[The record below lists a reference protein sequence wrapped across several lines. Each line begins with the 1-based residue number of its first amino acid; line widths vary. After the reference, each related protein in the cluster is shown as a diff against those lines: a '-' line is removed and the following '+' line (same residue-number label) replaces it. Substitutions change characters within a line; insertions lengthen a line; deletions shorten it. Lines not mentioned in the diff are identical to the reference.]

1 MVLGLLEV
9 DMVCPYCG
17 AELADEAR
25 FCVGCGAA
33 LDGTQAMPVAEPAVA
48 PAPVGSPAPSKRPK
62 KGVVIAIVCAA
73 VIVVSGGGGLAYH
86 LYQQHVQEQEQYE
99 SAHSKH
105 ALVVNVKAEGWDTD
119 NGASRV
125 PVCVKGKTVDGKKV
139 DKVEYVASDGSG
151 IKLIQGKYTL
161 KAAGSP
167 IAADGTIYQV
177 PCTKAE
183 LTLDDAFAKGEKI
196 DLAELAEQ
204 DSVLNFTPIDA
215 ADVTDDEINDAVTL
229 AMAYKGKDAPNVDAL
244 QHAATN
250 RRDTAVAAKKAAE
263 EEAARQAEEQRKAA
277 ARHIEA
283 QTFSVDLPEYWD
295 GRVTVE
301 VDGDTITVRSK
312 LYPSRVVIAL
322 TGSANP
328 DRNMGDVAGGAIK
341 IVPLS
346 DNFFV
351 RLGRTRWSYVA
362 ADEAHSKKYF
372 GSSHYSD
379 SVSEEEAT
387 ELTDLQ
393 SLGTVSYSKI
403 LSDFLA
409 SEDSHSSDE
418 LAQQDKAMQD
428 ALTPSLKLL

>member
-1 MVLGLLEV
+1 
-9 DMVCPYCG
+9 MVCPYCG

-119 NGASRV
+119 NGTSRV

>member
-1 MVLGLLEV
+1 
-9 DMVCPYCG
+9 MVCPYCG
-17 AELADEAR
+17 AELAEGAR
-25 FCVGCGAA
+25 FCTGCGAA
-33 LDGTQAMPVAEPAVA
+33 LDGTPAMPVVEPAVA
-48 PAPVGSPAPSKRPK
+48 PVPVGSSAPGKKPK
-62 KGVVIAIVCAA
+62 KGVVIAIVIAA
-73 VIVVSGGGGLAYH
+73 VVIVGGGGGLAYH

-105 ALVVNVKAEGWDTD
+105 ALVVSVKAEGWDTD
-119 NGASRV
+119 DGASRV
-125 PVCVKGKTVDGKKV
+125 PVRVKGTTVDGKKV

-196 DLAELAEQ
+196 DLAKLAEQ
-204 DSVLNFTPIDA
+204 DSVLDFTPIDA
-215 ADVTDDEINDAVTL
+215 VDVTDDEINDAVTL

-295 GRVTVE
+295 DRVTVE

-312 LYPSRVVIAL
+312 LYPSRVVIVL
-322 TGSANP
+322 TGSSNP
-328 DRNMGDVAGGAIK
+328 DRNMGDVAGGGIT

-362 ADEAHSKKYF
+362 AEEAHSKKYL
-372 GSSHYSD
+372 GKSYSSD
-379 SVSEEEAT
+379 SVSEQEAT

-409 SEDSHSSDE
+409 SEDSHNSDE

>member
-1 MVLGLLEV
+1 
-9 DMVCPYCG
+9 MVCPYCG
-17 AELADEAR
+17 AELADEAQ
-25 FCVGCGAA
+25 FCVECGAA
-33 LDGTQAMPVAEPAVA
+33 LDGTQAMPTASPAVA
-48 PAPVGSPAPSKRPK
+48 PAPVDSPAPSKKPK
-62 KGVVIAIVCAA
+62 KGIVIAIVCAA
-73 VIVVSGGGGLAYH
+73 VIVVGGSGGLAYH

-105 ALVVNVKAEGWDTD
+105 ALVV
-119 NGASRV
+119 S
-125 PVCVKGKTVDGKKV
+125 VKGKTVDGKKV

-183 LTLDDAFAKGEKI
+183 LTIDDAFAKGEKI

-204 DSVLNFTPIDA
+204 DSVLDFTPIDA
-215 ADVTDDEINDAVTL
+215 AEVTDDEINDAVTL

-322 TGSANP
+322 IGSANP

-351 RLGRTRWSYVA
+351 RLGRTSWSYVA

-409 SEDSHSSDE
+409 SEDSHYSDG

>member
-1 MVLGLLEV
+1 
-9 DMVCPYCG
+9 MVCPYCG
-17 AELADEAR
+17 AELADEAQ

-33 LDGTQAMPVAEPAVA
+33 LDGTQAMPVANPAVA
-48 PAPVGSPAPSKRPK
+48 PAPVGSPAPSKKSK

-73 VIVVSGGGGLAYH
+73 VIVVGGGGGLAYH

-105 ALVVNVKAEGWDTD
+105 ALVVSVKAEGWDTD

-125 PVCVKGKTVDGKKV
+125 PVRVKGKTVDGKKV

-161 KAAGSP
+161 KATGSP

-204 DSVLNFTPIDA
+204 DSVLDFTPIDA

-295 GRVTVE
+295 GRVTVG
-301 VDGDTITVRSK
+301 VAGDTITVRSK
-312 LYPSRVVIAL
+312 LYPNRVVIAL
-322 TGSANP
+322 IGSANP
-328 DRNMGDVAGGAIK
+328 DRNMGDIAGGAITV
-341 IVPLS
+341 VPLS

-351 RLGRTRWSYVA
+351 RFGRTRWSYVA
-362 ADEAHSKKYF
+362 ADEAHSKKYL
-372 GSSHYSD
+372 GRSPYSD

-409 SEDSHSSDE
+409 SEDSHYSDE
-418 LAQQDKAMQD
+418 LAQQDKAMKD
-428 ALTPSLKLL
+428 ALAPSLKLL

>member
-1 MVLGLLEV
+1 
-9 DMVCPYCG
+9 MVCPYCG
-17 AELADEAR
+17 AELADGAR

-33 LDGTQAMPVAEPAVA
+33 LDGAQTMPVAESAVA
-48 PAPVGSPAPSKRPK
+48 PAPVGSSAPGKKPK

-73 VIVVSGGGGLAYH
+73 VIVVGGSGGLTYH
-86 LYQQHVQEQEQYE
+86 LYQQHIQEQYE

-105 ALVVNVKAEGWDTD
+105 ALVVSVKAEGWDTD
-119 NGASRV
+119 SGASRV
-125 PVCVKGKTVDGKKV
+125 PVRVKGKTVDGKKV

-177 PCTKAE
+177 PCTKAK

-196 DLAELAEQ
+196 DLAELADQ
-204 DSVLNFTPIDA
+204 DSVLDFTPIEA
-215 ADVTDDEINDAVTL
+215 VDVTDDEINDAVTL
-229 AMAYKGKDAPNVDAL
+229 AMAYKGKDAPDVDAL

-263 EEAARQAEEQRKAA
+263 EEAARKAEEQRKAA

-295 GRVTVE
+295 GRVTAE

-322 TGSANP
+322 IGSANP

-351 RLGRTRWSYVA
+351 RLGRTSWSYVA

-409 SEDSHSSDE
+409 SQDSHYSDG

>member
-1 MVLGLLEV
+1 
-9 DMVCPYCG
+9 MVCPYCG
-17 AELADEAR
+17 AELADGAW

-33 LDGTQAMPVAEPAVA
+33 LDGTQAMPVANSAVA
-48 PAPVGSPAPSKRPK
+48 PTPVGSPAPSKKSK

-73 VIVVSGGGGLAYH
+73 VIVVGGGGGLAYH

-105 ALVVNVKAEGWDTD
+105 ALVVSVKAEGWDTD

-125 PVCVKGKTVDGKKV
+125 PVRVKGKTVDGKKI

-204 DSVLNFTPIDA
+204 DSVLDFTPIDA
-215 ADVTDDEINDAVTL
+215 ADVTDDEIGDAVTL

-295 GRVTVE
+295 GRVTVG
-301 VDGDTITVRSK
+301 VAGDTITVRSK
-312 LYPSRVVIAL
+312 LHPNRVVIAL
-322 TGSANP
+322 IGSANP
-328 DRNMGDVAGGAIK
+328 DRNMGDIAGGAITV
-341 IVPLS
+341 VPLS

-351 RLGRTRWSYVA
+351 RFGRTRWSYVA
-362 ADEAHSKKYF
+362 ADEAHSKKYL
-372 GSSHYSD
+372 GRSPYSD

-393 SLGTVSYSKI
+393 SLGTVSDSKI

-409 SEDSHSSDE
+409 SEDSHYSDE

-428 ALTPSLKLL
+428 ALAPSLKLL

>member
-1 MVLGLLEV
+1 
-9 DMVCPYCG
+9 MVCPYCG

-33 LDGTQAMPVAEPAVA
+33 LDGAQTMPVAESAVA
-48 PAPVGSPAPSKRPK
+48 PAPVGSSAPGKKPK

-73 VIVVSGGGGLAYH
+73 VIVVGGSGGLTYH
-86 LYQQHVQEQEQYE
+86 LYQQHIQEQYE

-105 ALVVNVKAEGWDTD
+105 ALVVSVKAEGWDTD
-119 NGASRV
+119 SGASRV
-125 PVCVKGKTVDGKKV
+125 PVRVKGKTVDGKKV

-177 PCTKAE
+177 PCTKAK

-196 DLAELAEQ
+196 DLAELADQ
-204 DSVLNFTPIDA
+204 DSVLDFTPIEA
-215 ADVTDDEINDAVTL
+215 VDVTDDEINDAVTL
-229 AMAYKGKDAPNVDAL
+229 AMAYKGKDAPDVDAL

-263 EEAARQAEEQRKAA
+263 EEAARKAEEQRKAA

-295 GRVTVE
+295 GRVTAE

-322 TGSANP
+322 IGSANP

-351 RLGRTRWSYVA
+351 RLGRTSWSYVA

-409 SEDSHSSDE
+409 SEDSHYSDG

>member
-1 MVLGLLEV
+1 
-9 DMVCPYCG
+9 MVCPYCG
-17 AELADEAR
+17 AELADGAR

-33 LDGTQAMPVAEPAVA
+33 LDGTQDMPVANPAVA
-48 PAPVGSPAPSKRPK
+48 PAPVGSPAHSKKPK

-167 IAADGTIYQV
+167 IAA
-177 PCTKAE
+177 E
-183 LTLDDAFAKGEKI
+183 
-196 DLAELAEQ
+196 
-204 DSVLNFTPIDA
+204 
-215 ADVTDDEINDAVTL
+215 VTDDEINDAVTL
-229 AMAYKGKDAPNVDAL
+229 AMAYKGKNAPNVDAL

-295 GRVTVE
+295 GRVTAE
-301 VDGDTITVRSK
+301 VDGDVIGLYSTAFPDKELGYLAMKNEPYGNAGDIECGRIRDIKLDENHYVKLVIYRWAFDAGQDHLSK
-312 LYPSRVVIAL
+312 AEYRLNLCSDDAARE
-322 TGSANP
+322 
-328 DRNMGDVAGGAIK
+328 
-341 IVPLS
+341 IV
-346 DNFFV
+346 
-351 RLGRTRWSYVA
+351 
-362 ADEAHSKKYF
+362 
-372 GSSHYSD
+372 
-379 SVSEEEAT
+379 
-387 ELTDLQ
+387 DLQ
-393 SLGTVSYSKI
+393 SLGTISYDSI
-403 LSDFLA
+403 LADMVAANDANVAAVFWPDDIFANALA
-409 SEDSHSSDE
+409 P
-418 LAQQDKAMQD
+418 
-428 ALTPSLKLL
+428 TVKLL

>member
-1 MVLGLLEV
+1 
-9 DMVCPYCG
+9 MVCPYCG

-33 LDGTQAMPVAEPAVA
+33 LDETQAMPVTNPAVM
-48 PAPVGSPAPSKRPK
+48 PTPVGSPAPGKKPK
-62 KGVVIAIVCAA
+62 KGVVIAIVCATI
-73 VIVVSGGGGLAYH
+73 IVVGGGGGLAYH

-105 ALVVNVKAEGWDTD
+105 ALVVSVKAEGWDTD
-119 NGASRV
+119 DGASRV
-125 PVCVKGKTVDGKKV
+125 PVRVKGKTVDGKKI

-167 IAADGTIYQV
+167 IAADGTIYQA

-204 DSVLNFTPIDA
+204 DSVLDFTPIDA

-295 GRVTVE
+295 DRVTVG

-312 LYPSRVVIAL
+312 LYPSKVVVAL
-322 TGSANP
+322 VGSANP
-328 DRNMGDVAGGAIK
+328 DHNMGDVAGGAIT

-362 ADEAHSKKYF
+362 AEEAHSKKYL
-372 GSSHYSD
+372 GKSYSSLD
-379 SVSEEEAT
+379 SASEEEAR

-409 SEDSHSSDE
+409 SEDSHYSDE

>member
-1 MVLGLLEV
+1 
-9 DMVCPYCG
+9 MVCPYCG
-17 AELADEAR
+17 AELAEGAR
-25 FCVGCGAA
+25 FCTGCGAA
-33 LDGTQAMPVAEPAVA
+33 LDGTQAMPVVEPAVA
-48 PAPVGSPAPSKRPK
+48 PVPVGSSAPGKKPK
-62 KGVVIAIVCAA
+62 KGVVIAIVIAA
-73 VIVVSGGGGLAYH
+73 VVIVGGGGGLAYH

-105 ALVVNVKAEGWDTD
+105 ALVVSVKAEGWDTD
-119 NGASRV
+119 DGASRV
-125 PVCVKGKTVDGKKV
+125 PVRVKGTTVDGKKV

-196 DLAELAEQ
+196 DLAKLAEQ
-204 DSVLNFTPIDA
+204 DSVLDFTPIDA
-215 ADVTDDEINDAVTL
+215 VDVTDDEINDAVTL

-295 GRVTVE
+295 DRVTVE

-312 LYPSRVVIAL
+312 LYPSRVVIVL
-322 TGSANP
+322 TGSSNP
-328 DRNMGDVAGGAIK
+328 DRNMGDVAGGGIT

-362 ADEAHSKKYF
+362 AEEAHSKKYL
-372 GSSHYSD
+372 GKSYSSD
-379 SVSEEEAT
+379 SVSEQEAT

-409 SEDSHSSDE
+409 SEDSHNSDE

>member
-1 MVLGLLEV
+1 
-9 DMVCPYCG
+9 MVCPYCG
-17 AELADEAR
+17 AELADGAR

-33 LDGTQAMPVAEPAVA
+33 LDGAQTMPVAESAVA
-48 PAPVGSPAPSKRPK
+48 PAPVGSSAPGKKPK
-62 KGVVIAIVCAA
+62 KGVVIAIVCAV
-73 VIVVSGGGGLAYH
+73 VIVVGGGGGLAYH

-105 ALVVNVKAEGWDTD
+105 ALVVSVKAEGWDTD

-125 PVCVKGKTVDGKKV
+125 PVRVEGKTVDGKKV

-177 PCTKAE
+177 PCTKAK
-183 LTLDDAFAKGEKI
+183 LTIDDAFAKGEKI

-204 DSVLNFTPIDA
+204 DSVLDFTPIDA

-322 TGSANP
+322 IGSANP

-346 DNFFV
+346 DTFFV
-351 RLGRTRWSYVA
+351 RLGRTSWS
-362 ADEAHSKKYF
+362 
-372 GSSHYSD
+372 
-379 SVSEEEAT
+379 
-387 ELTDLQ
+387 
-393 SLGTVSYSKI
+393 
-403 LSDFLA
+403 
-409 SEDSHSSDE
+409 
-418 LAQQDKAMQD
+418 
-428 ALTPSLKLL
+428 

>member
-1 MVLGLLEV
+1 
-9 DMVCPYCG
+9 MVCPYCG
-17 AELADEAR
+17 AELADEAQ

-33 LDGTQAMPVAEPAVA
+33 LDGTQAMPVANPAVA
-48 PAPVGSPAPSKRPK
+48 PAPVGSPAPSKKPK

-73 VIVVSGGGGLAYH
+73 VIVVGGGGGLAYH

-105 ALVVNVKAEGWDTD
+105 ALVVSVKAEGWDTD

-125 PVCVKGKTVDGKKV
+125 PVRVKGKTVDGKKV

-151 IKLIQGKYTL
+151 VKLIQGKYTL

-204 DSVLNFTPIDA
+204 DSVLDFTPIDA
-215 ADVTDDEINDAVTL
+215 VDVTDDEINDAVTL

-244 QHAATN
+244 QHTATN

-295 GRVTVE
+295 GRVTAKVNGDSIGLYSTAYPDKYIGSLSGYDHEVWGGGDIGGGCVKDINLGGGRYVE
-301 VDGDTITVRSK
+301 IW
-312 LYPSRVVIAL
+312 I
-322 TGSANP
+322 
-328 DRNMGDVAGGAIK
+328 
-341 IVPLS
+341 
-346 DNFFV
+346 
-351 RLGRTRWSYVA
+351 TRWSYDA
-362 ADEAHSKKYF
+362 AMSHLSKY
-372 GSSHYSD
+372 SSSSSVCSD
-379 SVSEEEAT
+379 DAARET
-387 ELTDLQ
+387 LDLQ
-393 SLGTVSYSKI
+393 SLGTVSFDTIVSEMKATNGQESKTLFKADDI
-403 LSDFLA
+403 FAGTLA
-409 SEDSHSSDE
+409 PTVKP
-418 LAQQDKAMQD
+418 L
-428 ALTPSLKLL
+428 

>member
-1 MVLGLLEV
+1 
-9 DMVCPYCG
+9 MVCPYCG

>member
-1 MVLGLLEV
+1 
-9 DMVCPYCG
+9 MVCPYCG
-17 AELADEAR
+17 AELADEAQ
-25 FCVGCGAA
+25 FCVECGAA
-33 LDGTQAMPVAEPAVA
+33 LDGTQAMPTASPAVA
-48 PAPVGSPAPSKRPK
+48 PAPVDSPAPSKKPK
-62 KGVVIAIVCAA
+62 KGIVIAIVCAA
-73 VIVVSGGGGLAYH
+73 VIVVGGSGGLAYH

-105 ALVVNVKAEGWDTD
+105 ALVVSVKAEGWDTD
-119 NGASRV
+119 SGASRV
-125 PVCVKGKTVDGKKV
+125 PVRVKGKTVDGKKV
-139 DKVEYVASDGSG
+139 DKVEYIASDGSG

-177 PCTKAE
+177 PCTKAK

-204 DSVLNFTPIDA
+204 DSVLDFTPIDA

-229 AMAYKGKDAPNVDAL
+229 AMAYKGKDAPNVDAP

-322 TGSANP
+322 IGSANP

-379 SVSEEEAT
+379 SVSEGEAT

-409 SEDSHSSDE
+409 SEDSHYSDG

>member
-1 MVLGLLEV
+1 
-9 DMVCPYCG
+9 MVCPDCG

-33 LDGTQAMPVAEPAVA
+33 LDGTQTMPVAEPAVA
-48 PAPVGSPAPSKRPK
+48 PAPVGSPAPGKKPK
-62 KGVVIAIVCAA
+62 KGVVIAIVCAV
-73 VIVVSGGGGLAYH
+73 VIVVGGGGGLAYH

-105 ALVVNVKAEGWDTD
+105 ALVVSVKAEGWDTD
-119 NGASRV
+119 SGASRV
-125 PVCVKGKTVDGKKV
+125 PVRVKGKTVDGKKV

-161 KAAGSP
+161 KAVGSP

-204 DSVLNFTPIDA
+204 DSVLDFTPIDA

-295 GRVTVE
+295 GRVTVG
-301 VDGDTITVRSK
+301 VAGDTITVRSK
-312 LYPSRVVIAL
+312 LYPNRVVIAL
-322 TGSANP
+322 IGSANP
-328 DRNMGDVAGGAIK
+328 DRNMGDIAGGAITV
-341 IVPLS
+341 VPLS

-351 RLGRTRWSYVA
+351 RFGRTRWSYVA
-362 ADEAHSKKYF
+362 ADEAHSIKYL
-372 GSSHYSD
+372 GRSCYSD
-379 SVSEEEAT
+379 SVSEDEAT

-409 SEDSHSSDE
+409 SEDSHDSDE
-418 LAQQDKAMQD
+418 LAQQDKAMKD
-428 ALTPSLKLL
+428 ALAPSLKLL

>member
-1 MVLGLLEV
+1 
-9 DMVCPYCG
+9 MVCPYCG

-33 LDGTQAMPVAEPAVA
+33 LDGTQTMPVAEPAVA
-48 PAPVGSPAPSKRPK
+48 PAPVGSPAPGKKPK

-73 VIVVSGGGGLAYH
+73 VIVVGGGGGLAYH

-105 ALVVNVKAEGWDTD
+105 ALVVSVKAEGWNTD

-125 PVCVKGKTVDGKKV
+125 PVRVKGKTVDGKKV
-139 DKVEYVASDGSG
+139 DKVKYVASDGSG

-183 LTLDDAFAKGEKI
+183 LTIDDAFAKGEKI

-204 DSVLNFTPIDA
+204 DSVLDFTPIDA

-322 TGSANP
+322 IGSANP

-362 ADEAHSKKYF
+362 ADEAHSKKY
-372 GSSHYSD
+372 
-379 SVSEEEAT
+379 
-387 ELTDLQ
+387 
-393 SLGTVSYSKI
+393 
-403 LSDFLA
+403 LA
-409 SEDSHSSDE
+409 
-418 LAQQDKAMQD
+418 
-428 ALTPSLKLL
+428 LLDHD

>member
-1 MVLGLLEV
+1 
-9 DMVCPYCG
+9 MVCPYCG
-17 AELADEAR
+17 AELAEGAR
-25 FCVGCGAA
+25 FCTGCGAA
-33 LDGTQAMPVAEPAVA
+33 LDVTQAMPVVEPAVA
-48 PAPVGSPAPSKRPK
+48 PAPVGSPVPSKKPK

-73 VIVVSGGGGLAYH
+73 VLVVGGGGGVAYH

-105 ALVVNVKAEGWDTD
+105 ALVVSVKAEGWDTD

-125 PVCVKGKTVDGKKV
+125 PVRVKGTTVDGKKV

-167 IAADGTIYQV
+167 IAADGTIYQI

-196 DLAELAEQ
+196 DLAELAKQ
-204 DSVLNFTPIDA
+204 DSVLDFTPIDA
-215 ADVTDDEINDAVTL
+215 VDVTDDEINDAVTL

-301 VDGDTITVRSK
+301 VDGDTIVVRSK
-312 LYPSRVVIAL
+312 LYPSKVVVAL
-322 TGSANP
+322 IGSANP
-328 DRNMGDVAGGAIK
+328 DRNMGDVAGGAIT

-362 ADEAHSKKYF
+362 AEEAHSKKYL
-372 GSSHYSD
+372 GKSYSSLD
-379 SVSEEEAT
+379 SASEEEAR

-409 SEDSHSSDE
+409 SEDSHYSDE

-428 ALTPSLKLL
+428 ALTPNLKLL

>member
-1 MVLGLLEV
+1 
-9 DMVCPYCG
+9 MVCPYCG

-33 LDGTQAMPVAEPAVA
+33 LDGTQAMPVANPAVA
-48 PAPVGSPAPSKRPK
+48 PAPVGSPAPGKKPK
-62 KGVVIAIVCAA
+62 KGVVIAIACAA
-73 VIVVSGGGGLAYH
+73 VIVVGGGGGLAYH

-105 ALVVNVKAEGWDTD
+105 ALVVSVKAEGWDTD
-119 NGASRV
+119 SGASRV
-125 PVCVKGKTVDGKKV
+125 PVHVKGKTVDGKKV

-183 LTLDDAFAKGEKI
+183 LTIDDVFAKGEKI
-196 DLAELAEQ
+196 DLGELAEQ
-204 DSVLNFTPIDA
+204 DAVLDFTPIDA

-295 GRVTVE
+295 GRVTAGVA
-301 VDGDTITVRSK
+301 GDTITVRSK
-312 LYPSRVVIAL
+312 LYPNRVVIAL
-322 TGSANP
+322 IGSANP
-328 DRNMGDVAGGAIK
+328 DRNMGDIAGGAITV
-341 IVPLS
+341 VPLS

-351 RLGRTRWSYVA
+351 RFGRTRWSYVA
-362 ADEAHSKKYF
+362 ADEAHSKKYL
-372 GSSHYSD
+372 GRSPYSD

-409 SEDSHSSDE
+409 SEDSHYSDG

>member
-1 MVLGLLEV
+1 
-9 DMVCPYCG
+9 MVCPYCG
-17 AELADEAR
+17 AELAEGAR
-25 FCVGCGAA
+25 FCTGCGAA
-33 LDGTQAMPVAEPAVA
+33 LDVTQAMPVAEPT
-48 PAPVGSPAPSKRPK
+48 GSPAPGKKHK
-62 KGVVIAIVCAA
+62 KGAVIAIVCAA
-73 VIVVSGGGGLAYH
+73 VLVVGGGGGLAYH

-105 ALVVNVKAEGWDTD
+105 ALVVSVKAEGWDTD

-125 PVCVKGKTVDGKKV
+125 PVRVKGKTVDGKKI

-204 DSVLNFTPIDA
+204 DSVLDFTPIDA
-215 ADVTDDEINDAVTL
+215 VDVTDDEINDAVTL
-229 AMAYKGKDAPNVDAL
+229 AMAYKGKDAPNIDAL
-244 QHAATN
+244 QHAAMN

-312 LYPSRVVIAL
+312 LYPSKVVVAL
-322 TGSANP
+322 IGSANP
-328 DRNMGDVAGGAIK
+328 DRNMGDVAGGAIT

-362 ADEAHSKKYF
+362 ADEAHSKKYC
-372 GSSHYSD
+372 GKSYSSLD
-379 SVSEEEAT
+379 SASEEEAR

-409 SEDSHSSDE
+409 SEDSPYSDG
-418 LAQQDKAMQD
+418 LTQQDKAMQD
-428 ALTPSLKLL
+428 ALTPNLKLL

>member
-387 ELTDLQ
+387 KLTDLQ

>member
-1 MVLGLLEV
+1 MV
-9 DMVCPYCG
+9 
-17 AELADEAR
+17 
-25 FCVGCGAA
+25 
-33 LDGTQAMPVAEPAVA
+33 
-48 PAPVGSPAPSKRPK
+48 S
-62 KGVVIAIVCAA
+62 
-73 VIVVSGGGGLAYH
+73 
-86 LYQQHVQEQEQYE
+86 
-99 SAHSKH
+99 
-105 ALVVNVKAEGWDTD
+105 VKAEGWDTD

-125 PVCVKGKTVDGKKV
+125 PVRVKGKTVDGKKV

-151 IKLIQGKYTL
+151 IELIQGKYTL

-196 DLAELAEQ
+196 NLAKLAEQ
-204 DSVLNFTPIDA
+204 DSVLDFTPIDA
-215 ADVTDDEINDAVTL
+215 VDVTDDEINDAVTL

-312 LYPSRVVIAL
+312 LYPSKVVVAL
-322 TGSANP
+322 IGSANP
-328 DRNMGDVAGGAIK
+328 DRNMGDVAGGAIT

-362 ADEAHSKKYF
+362 ADEAHSKKYC
-372 GSSHYSD
+372 GKSYSSLD
-379 SVSEEEAT
+379 SASEEEAR

-409 SEDSHSSDE
+409 SEDSPYSDG
-418 LAQQDKAMQD
+418 LTQQDKAMQD
-428 ALTPSLKLL
+428 ALTPNLKLL

>member
-1 MVLGLLEV
+1 
-9 DMVCPYCG
+9 MVCPYCG
-17 AELADEAR
+17 AELAEGAR
-25 FCVGCGAA
+25 FCTGCGAA
-33 LDGTQAMPVAEPAVA
+33 LDVTQAMPVVEPAVA
-48 PAPVGSPAPSKRPK
+48 PAPVGSPVPSKKPK

-73 VIVVSGGGGLAYH
+73 VLVVGGGGGVAYH

-105 ALVVNVKAEGWDTD
+105 ALVVSVKAEGWDTD

-125 PVCVKGKTVDGKKV
+125 PVRVKGTTVDGKKV

-167 IAADGTIYQV
+167 IAADGTIYQI

-196 DLAELAEQ
+196 DLAELAKQ
-204 DSVLNFTPIDA
+204 DSVLDFTPIDA
-215 ADVTDDEINDAVTL
+215 VDVTDDEINDAVTL

-301 VDGDTITVRSK
+301 VDGDTIVVRSK
-312 LYPSRVVIAL
+312 LYPSKVVVAL
-322 TGSANP
+322 IGSANP
-328 DRNMGDVAGGAIK
+328 DRNIGDVAGGAIT

-362 ADEAHSKKYF
+362 AEEAHSKKYL
-372 GSSHYSD
+372 GKSYSSLD
-379 SVSEEEAT
+379 SASEEEAR

-409 SEDSHSSDE
+409 SEDSHYSDE

-428 ALTPSLKLL
+428 ALTPNLKLL

>member
-1 MVLGLLEV
+1 
-9 DMVCPYCG
+9 MVCPYCG
-17 AELADEAR
+17 AELADGAR
-25 FCVGCGAA
+25 FCVGCGGA
-33 LDGTQAMPVAEPAVA
+33 LDGTQAMPVANPAVA
-48 PAPVGSPAPSKRPK
+48 PAPVGSPAPSKKSK

-73 VIVVSGGGGLAYH
+73 VIVVGGGGGLAYH

-105 ALVVNVKAEGWDTD
+105 ALVVSVKAEGWDTD

-125 PVCVKGKTVDGKKV
+125 PVRVKGKTVDGKKV

-161 KAAGSP
+161 KATGSP

-204 DSVLNFTPIDA
+204 DSVLDFTPIDA

-295 GRVTVE
+295 GRVTVG
-301 VDGDTITVRSK
+301 VAGDTITVRSK
-312 LYPSRVVIAL
+312 LYPNRVVIAL
-322 TGSANP
+322 IGSANP
-328 DRNMGDVAGGAIK
+328 DRNMGDIAGGAITV
-341 IVPLS
+341 VPLS

-351 RLGRTRWSYVA
+351 RFGRTRWSYVA
-362 ADEAHSKKYF
+362 ADEAHSKKYL
-372 GSSHYSD
+372 GRSPYSD

-409 SEDSHSSDE
+409 SEDSHYSDE
-418 LAQQDKAMQD
+418 LAQQDKAMKD
-428 ALTPSLKLL
+428 ALAPSLKLL

>member
-1 MVLGLLEV
+1 
-9 DMVCPYCG
+9 MVCPYCG
-17 AELADEAR
+17 AELADGAR

-33 LDGTQAMPVAEPAVA
+33 LADGPKTMPVAEPAVA
-48 PAPVGSPAPSKRPK
+48 PAPVGSPAPSKKPK
-62 KGVVIAIVCAA
+62 KSVVIAIVCAA
-73 VIVVSGGGGLAYH
+73 ILVVGGGGGLAYH

-105 ALVVNVKAEGWDTD
+105 ALVVSVKAEGWDTD

-125 PVCVKGKTVDGKKV
+125 PVRVKGKTVDGKKV

-183 LTLDDAFAKGEKI
+183 LTIDDAFVKGEKI

-204 DSVLNFTPIDA
+204 DSVLDFTPIDA
-215 ADVTDDEINDAVTL
+215 VDVTDDEINDAVTL
-229 AMAYKGKDAPNVDAL
+229 TMAYKGKDAPNVDAL

-322 TGSANP
+322 IGSASP

>member
-1 MVLGLLEV
+1 
-9 DMVCPYCG
+9 MVCPYCG
-17 AELADEAR
+17 AELADGAR

-33 LDGTQAMPVAEPAVA
+33 LDGAQTMPVAESAVA
-48 PAPVGSPAPSKRPK
+48 PAPVGSSAPGKKPK
-62 KGVVIAIVCAA
+62 KGVVIAIVCAV
-73 VIVVSGGGGLAYH
+73 VIVVGGGGGLAYH

-105 ALVVNVKAEGWDTD
+105 ALVVSVKAEGWDTD

-125 PVCVKGKTVDGKKV
+125 PVRVEGKTVDGKKV

-177 PCTKAE
+177 PCTKAK
-183 LTLDDAFAKGEKI
+183 LTIDDAFAKGEKI

-204 DSVLNFTPIDA
+204 DSVLDFTPIDA

-250 RRDTAVAAKKAAE
+250 RRDAAVAAKKAAE

-295 GRVTVE
+295 GRVTVG
-301 VDGDTITVRSK
+301 VAGDTITVRSK
-312 LYPSRVVIAL
+312 LYPNRVVIAL
-322 TGSANP
+322 IGSANP
-328 DRNMGDVAGGAIK
+328 DRNMGDIAGGAITV
-341 IVPLS
+341 VPLS

-351 RLGRTRWSYVA
+351 RFGRTRWSYVA
-362 ADEAHSKKYF
+362 ADEAHSKKYL
-372 GSSHYSD
+372 GRSPYSD

-409 SEDSHSSDE
+409 SEDIHDSDE
-418 LAQQDKAMQD
+418 LAQQDKAMKD

>member
-1 MVLGLLEV
+1 
-9 DMVCPYCG
+9 MVCPYCG

-25 FCVGCGAA
+25 FCVECGAA
-33 LDGTQAMPVAEPAVA
+33 LDGTQAMPVANPAAA
-48 PAPVGSPAPSKRPK
+48 PAPVGSPAPSKKPK

-73 VIVVSGGGGLAYH
+73 VIVVGGGGGLAYH

-105 ALVVNVKAEGWDTD
+105 ALVVSVKAEGWDTD

-125 PVCVKGKTVDGKKV
+125 PVHVKGKTVDGKKV

-204 DSVLNFTPIDA
+204 DSVLDFTPIDA
-215 ADVTDDEINDAVTL
+215 VDVTDDEINDAVTL

-295 GRVTVE
+295 GRVTAGVA
-301 VDGDTITVRSK
+301 GDTITVRSK
-312 LYPSRVVIAL
+312 LYPNRVVIAL
-322 TGSANP
+322 IGSANP
-328 DRNMGDVAGGAIK
+328 DRNMGDIAGGAITV
-341 IVPLS
+341 VPLS

-351 RLGRTRWSYVA
+351 RFGRTRWSYVA
-362 ADEAHSKKYF
+362 ADEAHSKKYL
-372 GSSHYSD
+372 GRSPYSD

-409 SEDSHSSDE
+409 SEDSHYSDG

>member
-1 MVLGLLEV
+1 
-9 DMVCPYCG
+9 MVCPYCG

-33 LDGTQAMPVAEPAVA
+33 LDGTQAMPVANPAVA
-48 PAPVGSPAPSKRPK
+48 PAPVGSPAPGKKPK
-62 KGVVIAIVCAA
+62 KGVVIAIACAA
-73 VIVVSGGGGLAYH
+73 VIVVGGGGGLAYH

-105 ALVVNVKAEGWDTD
+105 ALVVSVKAEGWDTD
-119 NGASRV
+119 SGASRV
-125 PVCVKGKTVDGKKV
+125 PVHVKGKTVDGKKV

-183 LTLDDAFAKGEKI
+183 LTIDDVFAKGEKI
-196 DLAELAEQ
+196 DLGELAEQ
-204 DSVLNFTPIDA
+204 DAVLDFTPIDA
-215 ADVTDDEINDAVTL
+215 VDVTDDEINDAVTL
-229 AMAYKGKDAPNVDAL
+229 AMAYKGKNAPNVDAL

-295 GRVTVE
+295 GRVTAGVA
-301 VDGDTITVRSK
+301 GDTITVRSK
-312 LYPSRVVIAL
+312 LYPNRVVIAL
-322 TGSANP
+322 IGSANP
-328 DRNMGDVAGGAIK
+328 DRNMGDIAGGAITV
-341 IVPLS
+341 VPLS

-351 RLGRTRWSYVA
+351 RFGRTRWSYVA
-362 ADEAHSKKYF
+362 ADEAHSKKYL
-372 GSSHYSD
+372 GRSPYSD

-409 SEDSHSSDE
+409 SEDSHYSDG

>member
-1 MVLGLLEV
+1 MI
-9 DMVCPYCG
+9 CPYCG

-48 PAPVGSPAPSKRPK
+48 PAPVGSPAPGKKPK
-62 KGVVIAIVCAA
+62 KGVVIAIVCT
-73 VIVVSGGGGLAYH
+73 VILVVGGGGGLAYH

-105 ALVVNVKAEGWDTD
+105 ALVVSVKVEGWDTD

-125 PVCVKGKTVDGKKV
+125 PVRVKGKTVDGKKV

-183 LTLDDAFAKGEKI
+183 LTIDDAFAKGEKI

-204 DSVLNFTPIDA
+204 DSVLDFTPIDA

-250 RRDTAVAAKKAAE
+250 RRDIAVAAKKAAE

-277 ARHIEA
+277 ARHIEG

-322 TGSANP
+322 IGSANP

-351 RLGRTRWSYVA
+351 RLGRTSWSYVA

-409 SEDSHSSDE
+409 SEDSHYSDG

>member
-1 MVLGLLEV
+1 MI
-9 DMVCPYCG
+9 CPYCG
-17 AELADEAR
+17 AELADGAR

-33 LDGTQAMPVAEPAVA
+33 LDGTQAMPVANPEAA
-48 PAPVGSPAPSKRPK
+48 PAPVGSPAPGKKPK

-73 VIVVSGGGGLAYH
+73 VIVVGGGGGLAYH

-105 ALVVNVKAEGWDTD
+105 ALVVSVKAEGWDTD

-125 PVCVKGKTVDGKKV
+125 PVRVKGKTVDGKKV

-183 LTLDDAFAKGEKI
+183 LTIDDAFAKGEKI
-196 DLAELAEQ
+196 DLGELAEQ
-204 DSVLNFTPIDA
+204 DSVLDFTPIDA
-215 ADVTDDEINDAVTL
+215 VDVTDDDINDAVTL

-295 GRVTVE
+295 GRVTAE
-301 VDGDTITVRSK
+301 VDGDAITVRSK

-322 TGSANP
+322 IGSANP

-351 RLGRTRWSYVA
+351 RLGRTSWSYVA

-409 SEDSHSSDE
+409 SEDSHYSDG